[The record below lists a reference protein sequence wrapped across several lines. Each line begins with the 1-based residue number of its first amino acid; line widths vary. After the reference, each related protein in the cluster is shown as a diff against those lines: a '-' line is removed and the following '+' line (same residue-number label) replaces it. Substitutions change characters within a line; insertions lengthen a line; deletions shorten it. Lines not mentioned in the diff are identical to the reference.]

1 MNNAG
6 AAGAIAAVISGNI
19 TGLDAYR
26 PLFLVES
33 AIPALILVQAE
44 IGEQLSAMSQQ
55 GEVTLSVR
63 IDTEELES
71 RNVVAELAGSG
82 DALVVV
88 GGPLR
93 RCSADRGWCQRQHIG
108 HCLSASSGGIPSPGS
123 HCPSLYSSFSSE
135 LKS

>member
-1 MNNAG
+1 M
-6 AAGAIAAVISGNI
+6 
-19 TGLDAYR
+19 
-26 PLFLVES
+26 ES
-33 AIPALILVQAE
+33 AIQALILVQAE

-88 GGPLR
+88 GGHYDVVPQTE
-93 RCSADRGWCQRQHIG
+93 AGANDNT
-108 HCLSASSGGIPSPGS
+108 SGTALVLALAE
-123 HCPSLYSSFSSE
+123 SLAGQSLPFSV
-135 LKS
+135 